1 MKTKVLITGLVFAC
15 AAAFAADADGH
26 LGDYDRKGRIDIPV
40 KRNDGHTGQ
49 YLNRHN
55 SRISRIR
62 KNESKHYDIVF
73 VGDSITHNWERDR
86 EKRAVYGQQVW
97 DEEFAGM
104 SVLNCGFGG
113 DRVETVHW
121 RMANGELD
129 GYKADNF
136 CVLIGTNNRQ
146 NTSEEISHG
155 IKALVK
161 TIESKHP
168 ESRIVLM
175 TILPRND
182 IHPPKVTEEII
193 ARVRGTNSL
202 IEAWAKDD
210 PQIVILNL
218 DPFFLNADGSVKS
231 ELFNDGLHPNPA
243 GYRIWA
249 RELKKVLRA
258 DKGGHYIF
266 AYFKD
271 NTTDGQQ
278 VWYAASEDGIRFAP
292 IGGERPVVAGS
303 VGKSGGLRDPHV
315 MRASDGRFLMVS
327 TDMDF
332 SKGKWTGRGF
342 VMSVSTNLID
352 WTHSC
357 VHFPERFAGT
367 KFAQSDAVWAPQ
379 TLEVDG
385 ERIVYFSLHWPGEND
400 AIYWVKANADF
411 TGIEGEPK
419 KLFDYP
425 DPTID
430 ADIVRDDIGRYHL
443 FFNTWGKNGLQRRQ
457 YEFMDIHDQSS
468 WSLVDGRQQP
478 DGDRRKSEGSSAW
491 RLNDGTWIV
500 GYDCF
505 ADAVYAFSRTSDWRT
520 YSAAGETKGLRHGS
534 VVKITNAEY
543 AALLA
548 ALGKRNSANALAT
561 AENTLWSDKPCVHW
575 EDRYPVG
582 NGWVGAM
589 VDADATTTL
598 QLNHY
603 RVWTGKPHDYA
614 VEGAWRHLPE
624 LRKMIL
630 ERRTRDADAYCN
642 TNFFGNP
649 NRQAKYQPAGRLMID
664 FTRPDRVEH
673 VERVLRLDK
682 ALNVSELD
690 FGDGLKVRQETFAP
704 YTEKDFIFHRIMAV
718 DGGKL
723 NLDVFLESGHRTNEA
738 KFTGDRIIGFETQVE
753 KDGVKYAAL
762 AEVRNLGGK
771 LVVSQEKN
779 KIRVTGADEVE
790 IRLTIASN
798 LKDWQTLEGDPSQM
812 CAANLERIAGQTY
825 DAIKSD
831 HEKAFGELYG
841 RVALHLGTASPLSEK
856 TTAERL
862 RLQPQTHDPKFAEL
876 VFNYGRYLLISSSR
890 PNGNPATLQGLW
902 NQDLNPSWNSLY
914 TANINVEMNYWP
926 AEVCNL
932 SECHSAL
939 FGVLKE
945 LQASGER
952 TAQKHYNCD
961 GWVCH
966 HNFDCWRG
974 TAPVST
980 AKYGMWPMGSGW
992 LMHHVWEH
1000 YLYTLDKDF
1009 LAEYFPVMLGAAQFY
1024 SEAMIEHPVNH
1035 TLVTCPSMSPEH
1047 GGLRAGPAMDTQI
1060 IRELYMDVLAAA
1072 KILGQED
1079 DEMVKR
1085 IREQLPR
1092 LEKDRIG
1099 KWGQLQEWIEDD
1111 DREDDKHRHFS
1122 HLWAVYPAAQI
1133 TPYTPELFDAAKKS
1147 LVARGDEATGWS
1159 MAWKV
1164 CAWARF
1170 RDGEHAMKILQNLL
1184 KPCVPDPKHR
1194 VRGVG
1199 GLYPNLFDAHP
1210 PFQIDGNF
1218 GAAAGIAEML
1228 MQSHLRTADGKVII
1242 ELLPALPK
1250 EWANGAVK
1258 GLKARGG
1265 YTVDF
1270 KWRDGKVVEHSITGG
1285 LPYNYVVLTP

>member
-1 MKTKVLITGLVFAC
+1 MGSKKMKTKLGLIVLAAGLA
-15 AAAFAADADGH
+15 AAAFAADTDGH
-26 LGDYDRKGRIDIPV
+26 LGDYDRKHRIDVPV
-40 KRNDGHTGQ
+40 KRNDGHTEH

-97 DEEFAGM
+97 DEEFGGM

-129 GYKADNF
+129 GYTADNF

-146 NTSEEISHG
+146 NTSEEISRG

-175 TILPRND
+175 TILPRDD

-249 RELKKVLRA
+249 RELKKVMKRH
-258 DKGGHYIF
+258 D
-266 AYFKD
+266 
-271 NTTDGQQ
+271 
-278 VWYAASEDGIRFAP
+278 S
-292 IGGERPVVAGS
+292 
-303 VGKSGGLRDPHV
+303 
-315 MRASDGRFLMVS
+315 
-327 TDMDF
+327 
-332 SKGKWTGRGF
+332 
-342 VMSVSTNLID
+342 
-352 WTHSC
+352 
-357 VHFPERFAGT
+357 
-367 KFAQSDAVWAPQ
+367 
-379 TLEVDG
+379 
-385 ERIVYFSLHWPGEND
+385 GEN
-400 AIYWVKANADF
+400 
-411 TGIEGEPK
+411 
-419 KLFDYP
+419 L
-425 DPTID
+425 
-430 ADIVRDDIGRYHL
+430 
-443 FFNTWGKNGLQRRQ
+443 
-457 YEFMDIHDQSS
+457 
-468 WSLVDGRQQP
+468 
-478 DGDRRKSEGSSAW
+478 
-491 RLNDGTWIV
+491 
-500 GYDCF
+500 
-505 ADAVYAFSRTSDWRT
+505 
-520 YSAAGETKGLRHGS
+520 
-534 VVKITNAEY
+534 
-543 AALLA
+543 
-548 ALGKRNSANALAT
+548 
-561 AENTLWSDKPCVHW
+561 LWSDKPCVQW

-649 NRQAKYQPAGRLMID
+649 NRQAKYQPAGWLKIVFNAEARN
-664 FTRPDRVEH
+664 RPLRGFATHREANTPSEASA
-673 VERVLRLDK
+673 ERRREGCVRKLELDK
-682 ALNVSELD
+682 ALHVSELD

-723 NLDVFLESGHRTNEA
+723 DLNILLDSGHGKYET
-738 KFTGDRIIGFETQVE
+738 KSTGDRMVGFVTQVE

-762 AEVRNLGGK
+762 AEVRNRGGK

-798 LKDWQTLEGDPSQM
+798 LKDWKTLEGDPTQM
-812 CAANLERIAGQTY
+812 CEANLKRIAGRSY
-825 DAIKSD
+825 DAIKAD
-831 HEKAFGELYG
+831 HEKAFGELYN
-841 RVALHLGTASPLSEK
+841 RVHLSLSQSREVDLSSK
-856 TTAERL
+856 DDSATLRLCVKNLPTAERL

-890 PNGNPATLQGLW
+890 PNGDPATLQGLW

-926 AEVCNL
+926 AEICNL
-932 SECHSAL
+932 PECHGAL

-945 LQASGER
+945 LQESGER
-952 TAQKHYNCD
+952 TAKKHYNCG

-1000 YLYTLDKDF
+1000 YLFTGDKEF
-1009 LAEYFPVMLGAAQFY
+1009 LAKYFPIMLGAAQFY
-1024 SEAMIEHPVNH
+1024 SEAMIEHPVNY

-1047 GGLRAGPAMDTQI
+1047 GGLRAGPAMDSQI
-1060 IRELYMDVLAAA
+1060 IRELYTDVLAAA
-1072 KILGQED
+1072 EELGMFGQD
-1079 DEMVKR
+1079 SQDLHDLPNNPDNLVNPVLKT
-1085 IREQLPR
+1085 IATQLPR

-1111 DREDDKHRHFS
+1111 DREDDQHRHFS

-1133 TPYTPELFDAAKKS
+1133 TPDTPELFEAAKKS
-1147 LVARGDEATGWS
+1147 LIARGDEATGWS
-1159 MAWKV
+1159 MAWKS

-1170 RDGEHAMKILQNLL
+1170 RDGEHAMKILKNLF
-1184 KPCVPDPKHR
+1184 KSCVPDPKHR
-1194 VRGVG
+1194 VRGIG

-1218 GAAAGIAEML
+1218 GATAGIAEML
-1228 MQSHLRTADGKVII
+1228 MQSHRRTSDGKVLI

-1250 EWANGAVK
+1250 EWASGSVK
-1258 GLKARGG
+1258 GLKARSG

-1270 KWRDGKVVEHSITGG
+1270 EWKDGKVSSFKVTGG
-1285 LPYNYVVLTP
+1285 AENGYKIICD